1 MHEKLLAQKEGK
13 PHLLWRRRNKKK
25 NQPPDRQTYVTMS
38 KEEEGREGEKGKG
51 LNNGCSGGEGRED

>member
-1 MHEKLLAQKEGK
+1 MGIIRNAWKVIGTKRGEAPPALATEE
-13 PHLLWRRRNKKK
+13 KKK

-51 LNNGCSGGEGRED
+51 

>member
-13 PHLLWRRRNKKK
+13 PHLLWRQRNKKK

-51 LNNGCSGGEGRED
+51 